1 MIWPVAWPASANADA
16 LDPVIKARAELFASN
31 VLRMLTLYRVG
42 GEPITVM
49 PCTRTCHHPN
59 STVFS
64 LGVLPFHPI
73 LMGNGSYANCWCGGD
88 CTCASAP
95 TVILDAP
102 VGRIDSVIIDGV
114 ALDPAAYHVEDGNK
128 LVRLDG
134 EGWPACAGK
143 RFTVTYLK
151 GYPVDSMGE
160 YVAGVLAVEY
170 LKLVGTVKAKCGLPA
185 SVVNVQRQGLT
196 FEITRGMFPDGLT
209 SITEVDTF
217 LMMWNPHGLK
227 TKPAVYSPDI
237 KRPRQITWKA
247 PS

>member
-1 MIWPVAWPASANADA
+1 MIWPVEWPAASNADA
-16 LDPVIKARAELFASN
+16 LDPDIRDRAELFAAN

-59 STVFS
+59 TTVFA
-64 LGVLPFHPI
+64 LGVMPFHPI
-73 LMGNGSYANCWCGGD
+73 LMGNGNYANCFCGAG
-88 CTCASAP
+88 CKCASAP

-102 VGRIDSVIIDGV
+102 VGRIDSVTIDGIT
-114 ALDPAAYHVEDGNK
+114 LPQSAYHVEDGNR
-128 LVRLDG
+128 LVRIDG

-160 YVAGVLAVEY
+160 YVAGVLAAEY
-170 LKLVGTVKAKCGLPA
+170 LKLLTSDKSKCRLP
-185 SVVNVQRQGLT
+185 SGVTNVQRQGLT
-196 FEITRGMFPDGLT
+196 FEITRGMFPEGLT
-209 SITEVDTF
+209 SIPEVDTY
-217 LMMWNPHGLK
+217 LLRWNPHGLK

-237 KRPRQITWKA
+237 KRQRAVTWKA
-247 PS
+247 GM